1 ADAILIEEAKAMW
14 HLRHFGIPAA
24 RTVMRHDDG
33 SLMLVMSFI
42 PGPTLAQIVE
52 KHGRLDAEH
61 VAWIS
66 QRILNVLVYL
76 HVHGV
81 IHGDLKPQNVIVQ
94 PDTHTVVLVDF
105 GLSSVKPT
113 RGTKSKGFT
122 DVFAPPEQLSGGTL
136 IPESD
141 IYSLGM
147 TMLHALCG
155 GDLDRVKDLEVPSDV
170 PEPLCRFIKRLVAE
184 DPLARPKDAGEL
196 FAEIQTVREKAFGRS
211 QSGMKPLPMV

>member
-1 ADAILIEEAKAMW
+1 
-14 HLRHFGIPAA
+14 
-24 RTVMRHDDG
+24 
-33 SLMLVMSFI
+33 MSFI